1 MSSLTATYDN
11 ELDCSIMSNKSEK
24 PETEVNTVNEI
35 ESENV
40 RSKETSKSRP
50 LPGNTVK
57 TDQPNRNEHD
67 QIDEP
72 NVTNNEEGLRLY
84 SH

>member
-1 MSSLTATYDN
+1 MSGLTAAYEN
-11 ELDCSIMSNKSEK
+11 ELDCSIMSNKRQK
-24 PETEVNTVNEI
+24 PETKVNTVNEI
-35 ESENV
+35 KSGNV
-40 RSKETSKSRP
+40 KSKETSKSRP

-67 QIDEP
+67 QIDEA

-84 SH
+84 LH